1 MLVMRGHGGLPTRL
15 YSFYNRTDSNILAE
29 QAIPGSVS
37 VVHILRR
44 TNIAKAFS
52 IYSAEKETEKIED
65 NQQEEEEEE
74 ADPAIGS
81 QLVVEAYTRCVPVK
95 LPCHHN

>member
-1 MLVMRGHGGLPTRL
+1 MLAKRGHGGLPTRL

-37 VVHILRR
+37 VVHILRG
-44 TNIAKAFS
+44 TNIARAFS
-52 IYSAEKETEKIED
+52 IYSAEKEIEKIED
-65 NQQEEEEEE
+65 NQQEEEEE

-95 LPCHHN
+95 LPSHHN